1 MRVRLKQASIRCDI
15 LYIEYIQSS
24 EGGRDKGRLFN
35 LQFTVILK
43 PKQQTRVAAQPSP
56 FLYILCNIKYIQGGP
71 ARRYIIYNISG
82 ERLIALARFNII

>member
-43 PKQQTRVAAQPSP
+43 PKQQTRVAALKAALP
-56 FLYILCNIKYIQGGP
+56 FL
-71 ARRYIIYNISG
+71 IY
-82 ERLIALARFNII
+82 FM